1 MKATSDSQE
10 FEKPREKSKLG
21 GSPPRPV
28 PTWPQTPSPPPLQT
42 GPHRA
47 GARSNLDAGAA
58 VRRSSGPRACPAR
71 ASRMLTAPSPRCPLC
86 PAALPLSHAARPRR
100 LSRSHAL
107 PSPSL
112 CPVVWGRSACHWFL
126 FTDRGFSE
134 SQKDPR
140 PHFLKASC
148 PQPAPPAAQ
157 GPGGA
162 GAGQAESPL
171 SPGGSARGHRAC
183 KHLLPA
189 ASPASAR
196 HPKVGPDH

>member
-1 MKATSDSQE
+1 MILRSLRNQERNLSSEDHHRGLCQPGLRHLPRPLSKRGLTGPGPGATWTREPPPAGAQGHARARPA
-10 FEKPREKSKLG
+10 PRACSLR
-21 GSPPRPV
+21 PPR
-28 PTWPQTPSPPPLQT
+28 
-42 GPHRA
+42 
-47 GARSNLDAGAA
+47 GARS
-58 VRRSSGPRACPAR
+58 AR
-71 ASRMLTAPSPRCPLC
+71 PPCRCPTQ
-86 PAALPLSHAARPRR
+86 PASPRR
-100 LSRSHAL
+100 LSRSRAL

-162 GAGQAESPL
+162 GAGQAEPRL

>member
-1 MKATSDSQE
+1 MILRSLRNQERNLSSEDHHRGLCQPGLRHLPRPLSKRGLTGPGPGATWTREPPPAGAQGHVRAGPA
-10 FEKPREKSKLG
+10 PRACSLR
-21 GSPPRPV
+21 PPR
-28 PTWPQTPSPPPLQT
+28 
-42 GPHRA
+42 
-47 GARSNLDAGAA
+47 GARSARPPCRCPTQPALGAFPGPA
-58 VRRSSGPRACPAR
+58 PCRPLRSAPLSGGVVLAIGFFSQTVGSPRA
-71 ASRMLTAPSPRCPLC
+71 
-86 PAALPLSHAARPRR
+86 RR
-100 LSRSHAL
+100 
-107 PSPSL
+107 
-112 CPVVWGRSACHWFL
+112 
-126 FTDRGFSE
+126 T
-134 SQKDPR
+134 PR